1 MLSNLNFITSCIQ
14 GFCLIE
20 DIDDFVDNWH
30 DSDSELQLYEY
41 LGMTHDEYK
50 LWLEKPES
58 LKFIIFSKK
67 NKIPLKIALHSYAP
81 TQLAARAA
89 STTEATEIID
99 WLKKT
104 SRL

>member
-1 MLSNLNFITSCIQ
+1 MLNNTNFITLCIL
-14 GFCLIE
+14 GFNLID
-20 DIDDFVDNWH
+20 DIDDFIDKWH
-30 DSDSELQLYEY
+30 ESESSLTLHEY

-67 NKIPLKIALHSYAP
+67 NNTPIKTALQNFST
-81 TQLAARAA
+81 TQLAARA
-89 STTEATEIID
+89 SSNKEALEIIE

-104 SRL
+104 NRL